1 MCMWGC
7 WNSERSR
14 ERGEARL
21 HVHFSR
27 RNRVDVGAV
36 GRCSG
41 GYLIGE
47 RESAVDKR
55 RSGER
60 GFMQNLRW
68 HHCCKSKR
76 GRRIGGSGCECGVVG
91 CSVVEWLVSES
102 GLGRSEVTLERVEWG
117 FPVGLQVCI
126 DGVHV
131 LLDKG

>member
-41 GYLIGE
+41 GYFIGE

-60 GFMQNLRW
+60 GL
-68 HHCCKSKR
+68 
-76 GRRIGGSGCECGVVG
+76 RRICAGITAARASEGGGLGGQVVSAVWWGVVW
-91 CSVVEWLVSES
+91 SS
-102 GLGRSEVTLERVEWG
+102 GW
-117 FPVGLQVCI
+117 
-126 DGVHV
+126 
-131 LLDKG
+131 